1 MVPNRH
7 AQRSMAAN
15 LPPAGM
21 NDQRPAHKCGLVC
34 LCPYVNKF
42 SVFQKAELR
51 KEHYRRRLQEGVIID
66 ASDRGKRMV
75 VAGEGS
81 LKVKLTR

>member
-1 MVPNRH
+1 M
-7 AQRSMAAN
+7 
-15 LPPAGM
+15 PPAGR
-21 NDQRPAHKCGLVC
+21 NDQLLGHKCGLVC
-34 LCPYVNKF
+34 LCPNVNNF
-42 SVFQKAELR
+42 SVYQKAQLR
-51 KEHYRRRLQEGVIID
+51 KESYRRRFQEGVVID